1 MTKEQAIAE
10 FCQYNQI
17 DPAQISRYLDPKLEY
32 LSEKV
37 DQWLAI
43 VDPSDRELFLRLLS
57 RYTYLTNEA
66 SVRRYHEGIH
76 ILTDTL
82 QSLGLSLCDL
92 LFITTESSDKW
103 KAGSDHV
110 RTDLHRLCMGQ
121 IDARQIVACTRKLSA
136 DELDDYRGFVFVDDI
151 VGTGFT
157 LLRTILSFLNQFPDF
172 INLPLFVLCIVPT
185 DAGLSYLIG
194 QLKKRGVNIN
204 LIYNQEW
211 IAVPAFQRTDIFAIS
226 ERADAIARIRKYE
239 VLIDA
244 YMKEPN
250 KSYILG
256 FWGCRQLV
264 SFYYN
269 TPNNTLCTFWRW
281 TDTHTPLF
289 PREKQPQIQLKYL
302 QSVKRKKDNNAYK
315 IKAEQRAN
323 AKWT

>member
-1 MTKEQAIAE
+1 M
-10 FCQYNQI
+10 
-17 DPAQISRYLDPKLEY
+17 
-32 LSEKV
+32 
-37 DQWLAI
+37 
-43 VDPSDRELFLRLLS
+43 
-57 RYTYLTNEA
+57 
-66 SVRRYHEGIH
+66 
-76 ILTDTL
+76 
-82 QSLGLSLCDL
+82 
-92 LFITTESSDKW
+92 
-103 KAGSDHV
+103 
-110 RTDLHRLCMGQ
+110 
-121 IDARQIVACTRKLSA
+121 
-136 DELDDYRGFVFVDDI
+136 
-151 VGTGFT
+151 
-157 LLRTILSFLNQFPDF
+157 
-172 INLPLFVLCIVPT
+172 LCIVPT
-185 DAGLSYLIG
+185 DAGLSYLIV

-302 QSVKRKKDNNAYK
+302 QSVKRKKDSNAYK